1 MEHSQAGKLAFMA
14 TTYKIQDG
22 DQIREMTADEITALE
37 IANSEVEAREKQEN
51 DRQKLRA
58 ATLAKLGLTADEV
71 SALLS

>member
-1 MEHSQAGKLAFMA
+1 MA
-14 TTYKIQDG
+14 TTYKTQIG

-37 IANSEVEAREKQEN
+37 VANSEVEAREKQEI

-71 SALLS
+71 AALLS